1 MTDTAL
7 RLPSIT
13 LYSAVAGTSVR
24 IAECEVTRAV
34 AAASRWC
41 DLKHLLRLDLLSHPC
56 VYLLAGCDP
65 ATGQRCL
72 RIGDVEELRQH
83 KERWDECL
91 RPDDQVFVLTTDAAI
106 LGKADIVYWR
116 KRLCGCAWSAS
127 RARVVRG
134 RPADPIRLQP
144 ARKEMLDLLLAYGR
158 PLLRTAGC
166 RWLQPQPSD
175 ARSVA

>member
-1 MTDTAL
+1 MSDTAP
-7 RLPSIT
+7 RLSFIT
-13 LYSAVAGTSVR
+13 LHSAVAGTSVR

-41 DLKHLLRLDLLSHPC
+41 DLSHLLRLDLLSHPC
-56 VYLLAGCDP
+56 VYLLAGRDP

-72 RIGDVEELRQH
+72 RIGDIDELRQR
-83 KERWDECL
+83 KERWNECL
-91 RPDDQVFVLTTDAAI
+91 RPNDEVFVLTTDTPV
-106 LGKADIVYWR
+106 LGKADIAYWR
-116 KRLCGCAWSAS
+116 RRLCGCAWSAG

-134 RPADPIRLQP
+134 WPTDAIPLPP

-175 ARSVA
+175 ARSAA